1 VLERAKQQ
9 RAVNGA
15 PPLPKWLE
23 ESVSE
28 APAEIE
34 REKRRGIERFGK
46 QYEIGDDQ
54 AIFALQQTTI
64 QLQCSLLMKITN
76 VEDHTTDFKALAR
89 AADQGRD
96 GTISTLMALRR
107 RLGQA
112 EIEGGLSSLRISTEL
127 PPPPPMITTDAR
139 EMVMSP
145 VSHGDTL
152 LGPANV
158 QRDSVL
164 SHRVSSLS
172 VPKSVSEHRESVVS
186 RNDTLSPASSHSSAQ
201 RRSSTTASV
210 HSQAQS
216 FHFNQAPEPARAQSV
231 SLAAQPARTNI
242 PSSSLIELPK
252 PTRKNNYL
260 GFCKCAW
267 RLQTGDEKAFVKS
280 KDWTQRSAS
289 STAYSLACDRFKC
302 EFKSPYKSAGNP
314 SVIWNKLVVDDK
326 HGIKYRWSFLAKS
339 HVTQKNVVNE
349 DYSYQCQFCVFSG
362 LQVPVMNLTM
372 LLEHIS
378 VEHRKQ
384 PISDV
389 ILHETGCIND
399 KIAKDG
405 EKFDINLY
413 PAMPGVE
420 ADAFISPVVGDLRDP
435 LMRPVHPVE
444 KYGKPSV
451 PRPNV
456 FELYA

>member
-1 VLERAKQQ
+1 M
-9 RAVNGA
+9 
-15 PPLPKWLE
+15 P
-23 ESVSE
+23 
-28 APAEIE
+28 
-34 REKRRGIERFGK
+34 
-46 QYEIGDDQ
+46 
-54 AIFALQQTTI
+54 
-64 QLQCSLLMKITN
+64 
-76 VEDHTTDFKALAR
+76 
-89 AADQGRD
+89 
-96 GTISTLMALRR
+96 
-107 RLGQA
+107 
-112 EIEGGLSSLRISTEL
+112 
-127 PPPPPMITTDAR
+127 
-139 EMVMSP
+139 
-145 VSHGDTL
+145 
-152 LGPANV
+152 
-158 QRDSVL
+158 
-164 SHRVSSLS
+164 
-172 VPKSVSEHRESVVS
+172 
-186 RNDTLSPASSHSSAQ
+186 SSA
-201 RRSSTTASV
+201 
-210 HSQAQS
+210 
-216 FHFNQAPEPARAQSV
+216 
-231 SLAAQPARTNI
+231 
-242 PSSSLIELPK
+242 LIELPK
-252 PTRKNNYL
+252 PSRKNNYL

-302 EFKSPYKSAGNP
+302 EFKSPYKSSGNP

-362 LQVPVMNLTM
+362 LQVPVMNLAM

-420 ADAFISPVVGDLRDP
+420 VDAFISPVVGDLRDP
-435 LMRPVHPVE
+435 SMRPVHPVE